1 MLGFRTKPQTGP
13 TMPDPVRSDRVSAL
27 AQSDIRAMTQ
37 RCIELD
43 GINLGQGVC
52 DTPPPAEVVRDVLPA
67 IERGKNI
74 YTRYDGIARLRRA
87 IADKLGR
94 HNGLDMDPDS
104 EVVVTVGSTGAFA
117 ATCTALCNPGDR
129 LLLLEPFY
137 GYHLNTARVAGLQ
150 PELVPLAQDTLAVDL
165 DRLESAAK
173 GARAMVV
180 NTPGNPSGR
189 VFSRGELEGIAEIC
203 RRHDLLCIT
212 DEIYEYFVFD
222 GHEHLSPAALPGMR
236 ERTVVMSGYS
246 KTFSIT
252 GWRIGYAAA
261 QREMAEAIGLV
272 NDLYY
277 VCAPSPLQYGVADAL
292 DSLGDDFY
300 TDLARDYENK
310 RDRFCTALDEAGLAP
325 RIPEGAYYVLADI
338 SRLGCDS
345 ARGAAMKLLEESGIA
360 SIPGS
365 AFFTTGEGERLS
377 RFCFARDDETLDA
390 ACERLRAWGRGE
402 CPGA

>member
-1 MLGFRTKPQTGP
+1 MI
-13 TMPDPVRSDRVSAL
+13 DPIRSDRISGL

-37 RCIELD
+37 HCLELD

-52 DTPPPAEVVRDVLPA
+52 DTPPPRAVIRDVLPA

-74 YTRYDGIARLRRA
+74 YTRYDGIGRLRKA
-87 IADKLGR
+87 IANKLQR

-137 GYHLNTARVAGLQ
+137 GYHLNAARVAGLE
-150 PELVPLAQDTLAVDL
+150 PELVPLAPGTFAVDL
-165 DRLESAAK
+165 ENLDARAS
-173 GARAMVV
+173 GARAIVV

-189 VFSRGELEGIAEIC
+189 VFTRKELEGIADIC

-222 GHEHLSPAALPGMR
+222 DHAHISLATLPGMR
-236 ERTVVMSGYS
+236 ERTVTMSGYS

-261 QREMAEAIGLV
+261 QRQLAEPIGLV

-292 DSLGDDFY
+292 ASLDDSFY
-300 TDLARDYENK
+300 SDLAAEYQNK
-310 RDRFCTALDEAGLAP
+310 RDRFCAALDDAGLTP

-338 SRLGCDS
+338 SRLGCATS
-345 ARGAAMKLLEESGIA
+345 REAAMRLLEQAGIA

-365 AFFTTGEGERLS
+365 AFFSTVEGEKLTRL
-377 RFCFARDDETLDA
+377 CFARDDETLDQACQKLRKWGQA
-390 ACERLRAWGRGE
+390 AA
-402 CPGA
+402 

>member
-1 MLGFRTKPQTGP
+1 ML
-13 TMPDPVRSDRVSAL
+13 DPVRSDRVSSL

-37 RCIELD
+37 RCIELG

-52 DTPPPAEVVRDVLPA
+52 DTPPPPEVVRDVLPA

-129 LLLLEPFY
+129 ILLLEPFY
-137 GYHLNTARVAGLQ
+137 GYHLNTAQVAGLA
-150 PELVPLAQDTLAVDL
+150 PELVPLETNTLAVDL
-165 DRLESAAK
+165 ERLDRAAK
-173 GARAMVV
+173 GARAVVV

-189 VFSRGELEGIAEIC
+189 VFNRTELEGIADIC

-222 GHEHLSPAALPGMR
+222 DHEHVSPATLPGMR

-292 DSLGDDFY
+292 DSLDDDFY
-300 TDLARDYENK
+300 TGLAREYTDK
-310 RDRFCTALDEAGLAP
+310 RDRFCSALDEAGLTP
-325 RIPEGAYYVLADI
+325 QIPEGAYYVLANI
-338 SRLGCDS
+338 GRLGCDTS
-345 ARGAAMKLLEESGIA
+345 RAAAMQLLEQAGIA

-365 AFFTTGEGERLS
+365 AFFTTAEGETLS
-377 RFCFARDDETLDA
+377 RFCFARDDATLDD
-390 ACERLRAWGRGE
+390 ACQRLRAWGRGE
-402 CPGA
+402 RRSA